1 MKYNVW
7 AQIEIADEE
16 NDSHVDLEDEQI
28 MLASFKTLEDAKEY
42 IMNAGIF
49 TYSQDDKLFNCHEL
63 YKRHNESI
71 ERKKK

>member
-1 MKYNVW
+1 
-7 AQIEIADEE
+7 
-16 NDSHVDLEDEQI
+16 